1 MILCSISGHKKRSHT
16 LSRLM
21 SGAAVVDVK
30 SFADGFPPPAG
41 DIVDHASPRSL
52 SEDVLLTTLVR
63 DRYGHNCLYENN
75 DWL

>member
-1 MILCSISGHKKRSHT
+1 M
-16 LSRLM
+16 
-21 SGAAVVDVK
+21 VDVK
-30 SFADGFPPPAG
+30 FFADGFPPLAG

-52 SEDVLLTTLVR
+52 IEDVLLTALVR